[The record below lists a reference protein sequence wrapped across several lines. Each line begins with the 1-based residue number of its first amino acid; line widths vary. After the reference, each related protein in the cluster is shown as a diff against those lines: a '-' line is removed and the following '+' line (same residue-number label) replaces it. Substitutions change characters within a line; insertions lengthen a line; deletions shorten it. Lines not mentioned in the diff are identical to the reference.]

1 MKWLEF
7 IGVALRFGA
16 TAAEAVREAR
26 RRGDARPAK
35 VVWREVQS
43 KRAMRDAVRDAR
55 ARLGLPER
63 DE

>member
-1 MKWLEF
+1 M
-7 IGVALRFGA
+7 RFGA

-35 VVWREVQS
+35 VIWREVQS